1 MLRADLKNYDFGLAI
16 DKSTS
21 MGEKEPRS
29 GLSRWD
35 AAKEQTLG
43 LARKMAENDADG
55 IDLFMFAG
63 NVKTHRNVKA
73 DQVGTVWSEH
83 EPNGGTNIAP
93 VIREAG
99 ETYLRLKREGK
110 AKKGYILGIVTD
122 GQPQDQDE
130 VKQAIISLSKKLD
143 RDEEFGIQFLQI
155 GDDPAATKY
164 LKTLDDDLVSQGA
177 KFDIVDTTT
186 FADSENKSI
195 TDLLIGALTD

>member
-1 MLRADLKNYDFGLAI
+1 MLSADLKNFDYGLAI

-21 MGEKEPRS
+21 MSEREPRS
-29 GLSRWD
+29 GLTRWA

-43 LARKMAENDADG
+43 LARKMAEFDSDG
-55 IDLFMFAG
+55 IDLYMFASSVKVTK
-63 NVKTHRNVKA
+63 NVTPVT
-73 DQVGTVWSEH
+73 VETVWNEN

-99 ETYLRLKREGK
+99 QRYLKLRAEGK
-110 AKKGYILGIVTD
+110 AKKGYILGIITD
-122 GQPQDQDE
+122 GQPQDQED
-130 VKQAIISLSKKLD
+130 VKKEIIELSKKLD

-155 GDDPAATKY
+155 GDDPIATKY